1 MVTMIRELMKRH
13 KISKILIGII
23 LTLPLFYSCQEG
35 LEPPPPEQKSFI
47 GGKITFIGG
56 SDNWPPEDSVY
67 AVRVVAFKD
76 YPPQD
81 IITELISGNAYFT
94 LESLPFFVDTAT
106 FSIEIPETPVTFQYI
121 AVALQYTDDI
131 MTQRAIGV
139 YTLTGDKTQPSQVEL
154 NTGERINDLDIEVDF
169 NDLPPQ
175 PF

>member
-1 MVTMIRELMKRH
+1 MNRH
-13 KISKILIGII
+13 RISKVLLGII

-35 LEPPPPEQKSFI
+35 LEPPPPDQKSFI
-47 GGKITFIGG
+47 GGKITYLGG
-56 SDNWPPEDSVY
+56 ADSWPPEDSVH

-94 LESLPFFVDTAT
+94 LESLPFFVDTVS
-106 FSIEIPETPVTFQYI
+106 FSIEIPDTPVTFKYI

-131 MTQRAIGV
+131 MTQLAIGV
-139 YTLTGDKTQPSQVEL
+139 FTLTGDKTLPSPVEL
-154 NTGERINDLDIEVDF
+154 NTGERINNINIEVDF

>member
-1 MVTMIRELMKRH
+1 MTKQKLF
-13 KISKILIGII
+13 KILTGIV
-23 LTLPLFYSCQEG
+23 LVLPLLMSCQEG

-56 SDNWPPEDSVY
+56 AENWPPEDSVF

-76 YPPQD
+76 YPPKD

-94 LESLPFFVDTAT
+94 LESLPLFIDSTS
-106 FSIEIPETPVTFQYI
+106 FSIEIPETPVIFKYI

-131 MTQRAIGV
+131 MSQRAIGV
-139 YTLTGDKTQPSQVEL
+139 YTLTGDYTLPSSVEIKTGQK
-154 NTGERINDLDIEVDF
+154 INNIDIEVDF